1 MEILKDKKM
10 LVGGLAVIGGIALVS
25 YLLKSKAPKRNSEGF
40 FGVSGFSPKPPQQI
54 LPISIKQEVCNLPNN
69 FVKRVFTDGGL
80 KSYCGRYDRLRQGN
94 KPFLYRLQRDLSTD
108 FVGVR
113 FYNGNFYNTNNQIIG
128 TNPPTLISYV
138 DFENA
143 FRTGQNC

>member
-1 MEILKDKKM
+1 MKKEYII
-10 LVGGLAVIGGIALVS
+10 GGLALLGIIGVVS
-25 YLLKSKAPKRNSEGF
+25 YLRKPKRNSDGF
-40 FGVSGFSPKPPQQI
+40 FNAGGRV
-54 LPISIKQEVCNLPNN
+54 LPIKEPIVSNETCNLPDT

-94 KPFLYRLQRDLSTD
+94 KPFLYRLQRDLSSD

-113 FYNGNFYNTNNQIIG
+113 FYNGNFYNSNNQIIG